1 MTPKTVRHIIIGL
14 LMFTGVFHLAV
25 ALLGSAPGLG
35 WPLAAFGGLYTVI
48 SFYVRRDTNDGSKNH
63 SRNAIIA
70 AVAACMLGLSLGGY
84 YYLSNGGP
92 IALPIM
98 FLIDAAIIAAGLWW
112 LTKAR
117 AKA

>member
-1 MTPKTVRHIIIGL
+1 MSAKTIRHLIIGL
-14 LMFTGVFHLAV
+14 LMFSGVFHLAV

-35 WPLAAFGGLYTVI
+35 LPLAAFGVIYTMI
-48 SFYVRRDTNDGSKNH
+48 SFYVRRDTNDGSKIH

-70 AVAACMLGLSLGGY
+70 AIVACSAGLALGGFH
-84 YYLSNGGP
+84 YLANRGP

-98 FLIDAAIIAAGLWW
+98 FLIDVAVIVAGVLWFM
-112 LTKAR
+112 KVR